1 MPVLFKKRDKQNS
14 NAYLLMI
21 LYKTLIRWRNTKHK
35 SKKYSRHRYI
45 HLKKIESER
54 YEVFIFLYSNSLP
67 RYLFL
72 LQKKRNKVR
81 SRHHVQKCICN
92 ATPST
97 RKPPSLS
104 LIQQKSCWSFTT
116 CRDETPRKQQI
127 AGIICGA
134 YDSSRRIYV
143 KWNPSSG

>member
-72 LQKKRNKVR
+72 LQKREIKYAADIMCKSVFVTRPQVPENPHLFLWSNRNRVEASPPVATKHSANNR
-81 SRHHVQKCICN
+81 SRG
-92 ATPST
+92 
-97 RKPPSLS
+97 
-104 LIQQKSCWSFTT
+104 SFVGLMTA
-116 CRDETPRKQQI
+116 R
-127 AGIICGA
+127 GGFM
-134 YDSSRRIYV
+134 
-143 KWNPSSG
+143 